1 MKKLLLN
8 FLPFLLIIPLIPLLK
23 TLRNIE
29 NNTTKLQKDTAEL
42 LERLRS
48 VDRLITAL
56 KNF

>member
-1 MKKLLLN
+1 MINL
-8 FLPFLLIIPLIPLLK
+8 LPFLLIIPLIPLLK
-23 TLRNIE
+23 TLKNIE

-56 KNF
+56 KMI

>member
-1 MKKLLLN
+1 MINL
-8 FLPFLLIIPLIPLLK
+8 LPFLLIIPLITLLK